1 MTKYL
6 SLKCTYDIHTL
17 MLDSATGV
25 PVDRLSADYLKS
37 TYDIHTLML
46 DSATGVPVDRL
57 SADYL

>member
-1 MTKYL
+1 
-6 SLKCTYDIHTL
+6 

-57 SADYL
+57 SADYWSTRRE